1 MKKLL
6 LFLISVLVSYSLFG
20 QSVITYS
27 YDSAGNRTTRNM
39 SEINVALLPT
49 NESAIIF
56 YDYYSLKRESG
67 LFNYAFETSIFHN
80 TEVLGNQTIG
90 GCHKT
95 NEWKNIEIMV
105 NDSWHRTRR
114 KLNVRDR
121 NDEKD
126 PTL

>member
-1 MKKLL
+1 MKKIII
-6 LFLISVLVSYSLFG
+6 LFVCLAMSFKSLG
-20 QSVITYS
+20 QVTITYS
-27 YDSAGNRTTRNM
+27 YDSAGNRMTRNM

-95 NEWKNIEIMV
+95 NEWNNIEIMV